1 MGDPPLKHL
10 SFCAPLILGLSLIPM
25 EKQEKTRRG
34 GMVETDT
41 QVPAQTDAVKIHRSN
56 ARQLVARLDPAGDS
70 FIFC

>member
-1 MGDPPLKHL
+1 
-10 SFCAPLILGLSLIPM
+10 M